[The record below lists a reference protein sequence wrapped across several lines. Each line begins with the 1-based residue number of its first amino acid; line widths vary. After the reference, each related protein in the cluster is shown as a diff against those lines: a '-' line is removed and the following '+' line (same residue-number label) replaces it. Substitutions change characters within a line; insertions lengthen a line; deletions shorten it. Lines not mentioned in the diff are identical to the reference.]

1 MLFYLENS
9 ILYPPSYHIS
19 LYHHRKEKVLKSDK
33 GYAWT
38 STWSQCPKQNKP
50 MESSETHTE
59 KIWTDSVLASLLGA
73 GYNNNSKTLGYPA
86 GLLIEDSY
94 QSSCC

>member
-1 MLFYLENS
+1 
-9 ILYPPSYHIS
+9 
-19 LYHHRKEKVLKSDK
+19 
-33 GYAWT
+33 
-38 STWSQCPKQNKP
+38 
-50 MESSETHTE
+50 MESSETRTE
-59 KIWTDSVLASLLGA
+59 KIWRDSVLASLLGA